1 MFVEAAAPTS
11 AAPNSV
17 FNPKPATGCLV
28 PEDMQVGA
36 GRFAPSPTG
45 DLHVG
50 NLRTALL
57 AWLWAR
63 KTGRRFVMR
72 VEDID
77 RVRSGSTQRQLEDL
91 TAIGLTWDGE
101 ALIQTSRAQA
111 HDEVID
117 RLVENGHAFECFCSR
132 KDIREAASAPHVPPG
147 HYPGTCLNLTADQR
161 HQRRAEF
168 ADAGRIPALRLRAP
182 AAQWTVTDELHGR
195 WTGPVDHFV
204 IRRNDGAP
212 AYNLAVVVDDA
223 FQGVDQVTRGDDLLS
238 QAPAQAALASLL
250 GVPEP
255 VYVHVPLALSV
266 TGARL
271 AKRDGA
277 VTLPDLAALGWSVG
291 DVVQWIGRSLGV
303 EGARCAADLDEALSL
318 ADLRGLPMAPWVVE
332 PPIAGWMKRK

>member
-1 MFVEAAAPTS
+1 MS
-11 AAPNSV
+11 
-17 FNPKPATGCLV
+17 
-28 PEDMQVGA
+28 A

-77 RVRSGSTQRQLEDL
+77 RVRSGSAERQLDDL
-91 TAIGLTWDGE
+91 AAVGLSWDGP
-101 ALIQTSRAQA
+101 ALIQSSRAEAHTQA
-111 HDEVID
+111 LDS
-117 RLVENGHAFECFCSR
+117 LVAAGHAFECYCSR
-132 KDIREAASAPHVPPG
+132 KDIREAASAPHVLPG
-147 HYPGTCLNLTADQR
+147 HYPGTCVDLPESVRAS
-161 HQRRAEF
+161 RRAQL

-182 AAQWTVTDELHGR
+182 STEWTVTDELHGR

-212 AYNLAVVVDDA
+212 AYNLAVVIDDA

-250 GVPEP
+250 GIPEP
-255 VYVHVPLALSV
+255 TYVHVPLALSQS
-266 TGARL
+266 GARL

-277 VTLPDLAALGWSVG
+277 VTLPDLLALGWPVG
-291 DVVQWIGRSLGV
+291 DVVQWIGESLGV
-303 EGARCAADLDEALSL
+303 RGARCAADLDEAMSL
-318 ADLRGLPMAPWVVE
+318 ADLRGLPLSPWVVD
-332 PPIAGWMKRK
+332 PPSPSGR